1 MPLWDTPSNISA
13 VATTTIKLDSRLRD
27 RLNEEARRDGVTV
40 ARVLEAMLEE
50 RDRARR
56 FEALRA
62 AIAATSAQDRASYEA
77 ETEEWESSAAD

>member
-1 MPLWDTPSNISA
+1 M
-13 VATTTIKLDSRLRD
+13 ATTTIKLDGRLRD

-40 ARVLEAMLEE
+40 ARVLESMLAE

-62 AIAATSAQDRASYEA
+62 AIAATLPDDLASHESETA
-77 ETEEWESSAAD
+77 EWDATVSDGLRDA

>member
-1 MPLWDTPSNISA
+1 M
-13 VATTTIKLDSRLRD
+13 ATTTIKLDSRLRD

-40 ARVLEAMLEE
+40 ARVLQAMLEE

-62 AIAATSAQDRASYEA
+62 AIAATSAEDQASYET
-77 ETEEWESSAAD
+77 ETADWEPTVADGLRDE